1 MDPEERQKKL
11 DAGRA
16 KLAHFRQRKA
26 KGDGTHPPKKTAKRK
41 GVAVHSDDLPAQE
54 CPLVTEELST
64 DCVQRRESSRAS
76 ETHGEF
82 SSSSTVGD
90 PHTEEELN
98 SAMEPAQ
105 LEVQEYKLRIMD
117 LEERLLGK
125 QSAVDQLGVEVE
137 QLREKLAAQT
147 GGGQLQ
153 ELETAVQNRN
163 EIITQLSANL
173 QQAIQ
178 SREEVQLEALQLTEQ
193 IQALKLQLQQASDF
207 LRLKSHNCAELVQA
221 QQQISAFQHSLN
233 DQISQLDALQQ
244 ELEESQQNARDQQ
257 NLIAQKENVITEL
270 QQKLSITGDTVSQLH
285 SALSLK
291 DEEMSV
297 LRNEMLALSSH
308 HEAQPAGEDGESH
321 ENVHSQLHRLK
332 LELEEAHKASQG
344 QIKEFERE
352 RKEME
357 KQLLR
362 YREDLRIAEE
372 QAREALH
379 FKAEKEML
387 NSEIV
392 KLSAVVQDLEG
403 KLLEEEEARQQL
415 KVKYETDI
423 SKYDLQLQTLVL
435 EKEMALV
442 QMAETN
448 DNALKHLRDE
458 HEEEVQRLRQ
468 QLEGQHGPSVDCYRR
483 NIEDLKENLNRI
495 KARKDQENQETA
507 SESQDFLGLDFSLP
521 QDQGGHLMEKYLSSA
536 APRESSWSEDCVK
549 EQSLDDHS
557 EKYRFELDS
566 EILHDQT
573 KSMVSV
579 QGYLDCSEDLTGISL
594 SIEDIDNRAKP
605 GNKPLSSVQ
614 LEKYTSA
621 LQELDESTE
630 AIDLEKALLIQQC
643 KDLTEVLDDKTK
655 QLEALHVEA
664 NRSSNEVQEVLEK
677 WMKVTE
683 ELADLHSALEA
694 EKQQRLQCEERIRE
708 KSQGEEN
715 LRNKLSLLESQLE
728 HQEKNNAN
736 TVVKDSSFTIGMKE
750 LMKELKE
757 ENELLVIQLREQEQL
772 VKDVQEQKLAGDSV
786 TSEVQTLF
794 GRQLSALQTQ
804 RDQLQAQ
811 LDAQKAKNQTTS
823 ELLGQKTLEQ
833 ETLQGQLRQLK
844 EREQSLQKIEEE
856 NKELESRLLCVE
868 QNLSNADEALS
879 QSTRE
884 KADLEERLSQ
894 YDIKLKNMENTLA
907 SEQEAW
913 SHDLQKFEVE
923 RKKAEVEYLQ
933 KESALETQLA
943 DLKKSM
949 ADLERAH
956 AEAVECLL
964 HQESDKLEKAVK
976 ESEDQLRSS
985 YKEEKCR
992 LEERHQTEMKQ
1003 LNAEMEKRLSDLKAG
1018 LEEEQKKQIGLIKQ
1032 VHEREHEREMARLVS
1047 TQKQELVC
1055 LRAELNAE
1063 QQELFDELRE
1073 RMDVAQ
1079 QAELHQAQME
1089 MNLEL
1094 EALRLSL
1101 TNLHTAQLELSQS
1114 NLQREKEAALSEL
1127 QESLNNKRAQEC
1139 AMLQT
1144 RMQFELERLREQH
1157 WEQAQLTARQHQQ
1170 EIDELKH
1177 AWETEVSEQKAH
1189 MEEEQAS
1196 KIEGL
1201 KLEWEQ
1207 ESQRRLEELQ
1217 QRLTEKQTELQG
1229 SRHQELQRLEEEL
1242 SRARTDR
1249 EKATRALEELEASHR
1264 DVLQD
1269 LEDRLS
1275 REHAL
1280 QLQELGTKTSQTEQ
1294 QMEKLQAEYDEL
1306 KSHSEQEV
1314 AHLWSQLENMR
1325 TSRQEL
1331 GELKEQLLAR
1341 SSHVEELER
1350 LKQEFNQQRRELQA
1364 HNERE
1369 LENLRTYFEQR
1380 LRKAE
1385 DSYQEEITLLQLRL
1399 EQGPKEDSVLETGD
1413 VSYLSE
1419 GRLDEGRSD
1428 LLGEI
1433 TQKLEKHKEELDSLR
1448 LQLEERHKQELE
1460 NLRSCLSLQYREDL
1474 LQVKTDLTDRYFSE
1488 IQDLKTKHSLEL
1500 EQLRAKLSDNH
1511 IKEITKLR
1519 LQSAQEAA
1527 RQVEAEVAE
1536 RVRTLEEEHSARL
1549 AQLRSESDQIHQLQT
1564 QIGLLKEEQ
1573 AARVKRIKE
1582 KHEEHQNLAEE
1593 QLKQDFLEDLRVKVE
1608 DARKE
1613 EVERLLSQ
1621 LSQQKQEE
1629 MDHLRKELQA
1639 QAEERLMSLREELGC
1654 QAKEEREA
1662 ARQELQDRE
1671 QEIKCLEE
1679 KLRQEQGRLQHLQ
1692 DSLETEQN
1700 PQMLAVRQKIQAQ
1713 YDSELS
1719 TAKATMAQELRELNA
1734 ALQEQADARLQEA
1747 RARFNE
1753 EQEQLMEKFL
1763 LQQEAAVN
1771 ELKIKHAEELQA
1783 QKSNL
1788 EQSFSKQ
1795 QEDLEKEYEQLQ
1807 QASVQALERD
1817 LNESHLVQ
1825 LEVLEA
1831 ELQAKHKLERDE
1843 LETRMLSNMDT
1854 LESTYLA
1861 EIQSIRDERERA
1873 LQDLKASFSER
1884 QEQQEKSHTME
1895 LERLRAEH
1903 QAQLKCAAEELRKEL
1918 AQVHMVKFKAMAA
1931 ELEEAQKE
1939 ELAATLSS
1947 QRSGLEG
1954 EQCRALQALREEVL
1968 AMEEQHSKVL
1978 QELGELHHSEAH
1990 RREEELTQ
1998 QLARDID
2005 TLKAQHE
2012 EQLRELST
2020 ASARDLQE
2028 LRRQMKEQASR
2039 QRLGFQEEMELLKCQ
2054 SEMLLEQEIAQLK
2067 EEFEAQKSS
2076 ALECQALSL
2085 EQKHERTD
2093 AIHRE
2098 ERDQLTA
2105 QLQEQAAGLAK
2116 LREEVAVLQKE
2127 MENKNSELETLLQR
2141 RERENEEG
2149 GNLVAM
2155 LRADLTSVTEERKA
2169 LQDAHE
2175 RVLKVLLEVVRST
2188 IATEDLISRRIG
2200 LCMDSG
2206 LDLPQDSHR
2215 TEPGQSLQGIT
2226 ERGEAEA
2233 GPDSSLW
2240 SAQSDEGCELSQR
2253 LSESLFC
2260 GPELQPDSEEG
2271 ILRVCHRLHSA
2282 VEKLLEL
2289 VTESTRQL
2297 EQTQGVQAHL
2307 EQQFSRGRQ
2316 DTAQLVTHHHRL
2328 LEQMDQ
2334 QAGFKNQLELELHKA
2349 EGLIEGYVAEK
2360 AALEEALQQKESTE
2374 QRLVEELEALRG
2386 KLAELGEEHS
2396 LLLRQ
2401 REAIVADMGDSQKGL
2416 LEEAERLAKE
2426 KLDVQRQAEKDR
2438 SSLGSRLKL
2447 VEAELEEQM
2456 SRSQELEDKRR
2467 VQTDDLQQHIQAL
2480 EKQLRNNRHFI
2491 DEQAVEREHERD
2503 EFQQEI
2509 KKLEAQLRLPAKA
2522 HTGGDNQGQKIEDLV
2537 FQVQSLQATI
2547 KKKMEDYNVLLL
2559 SKEQY
2564 EREVTELN
2572 EEIDKMA
2579 ARIRELEQAV
2589 LSNSEAEKRVS
2600 QLEQEV
2606 QRRKKTEEDLVQ
2618 DKEALQQQQYA
2629 NRIQISALQ
2638 SKLDETRHRF
2648 PESTLDQA
2656 LKDQLEAGHEALL
2669 SKEKRIEDLT
2679 DQLEHLQRDL
2689 ATKSEEVHRISIQLE
2704 FQTNQSSAC
2713 ISQLQDEIIQL
2724 KETLSSLRRRQ
2735 GVDLQDDEAS
2745 MLLFPQALLE
2755 EKNQEIDHLNEQ
2767 IMRLQQEVDNSQDN
2781 KVLEEKQAEIEELK
2795 SQIEH
2800 LQGDQERMRHDKE
2813 QEVEQLHEVI
2823 EKLQEELA
2831 QLGPNRHEVSDSQ
2844 GSPEPQDF
2852 WQNHSQEDSLGHELA
2867 SHSLQ
2872 SSKARL
2878 KELEGQLHLASMEKD
2893 SIQKLL
2899 QTQEETFRAQVEGL
2913 GKTLQVERRQLEGL
2927 QDECSLLR
2935 AHLSQR
2941 QAEVDLLAGRVQ
2953 ELEDILREREAQLV
2967 ETELQLK
2974 TAEERRAGV
2983 VADLGHLPEK
2993 VAELENEL
3001 RQRQAEAEELGN
3013 VKREKSHLD
3022 SQLHKLQEQE
3032 VQSRE
3037 SAETLQVEVQKLQTQ
3052 VNEGFTE
3059 IQTLVTVKT
3068 ELYAECQALRQ
3079 RERCLQE
3086 EIERLRNEITSK
3098 SSEVQE
3104 LKSQLEDK
3112 SARSSEVQTEVLTC
3126 AEETLAKAESA
3137 LRQKEEQ
3144 LGQLKQEHEALRAEL
3159 AVLKEG
3165 LSSSTERA
3173 EKLQEEGQTKDRAVA
3188 ELEVDNQRLKS
3199 KLQGLQADLAMQE
3212 EELAFQQRELH
3223 QMKEHYSSQAFSSAG
3238 EDNLDCHSSDRPSPE
3253 KHQDYVSSL
3262 SGESSL
3268 SSPEVLRKY
3277 DASVERATGFH
3288 SSHFSELS
3296 TLHSTGLDL
3305 LHSKASPL
3313 QQDCSQPPEHLP
3325 PDTDHPSICSP
3336 GSPSASDGNFSL
3348 LDSIEAEKLKELD
3361 DLESMPSPS
3370 PVCAASAVS
3379 VQEWASD
3386 GYGSNASSE
3395 LGARLKLELETTER
3409 LDANFVEYL
3418 QQRGMTLP
3426 ENMDSVADGTV
3437 RPEQQISPELQGLL
3451 RKVYE
3456 ESCRVLALSERP
3468 FPTSVTVYQQPL
3480 PAGPHSWH
3488 KEKQSLH
3495 ETIHSLKELL
3505 SKMIDKEEKHGDGL
3519 DWRRELLQAVRSV
3532 FDSERDWLRSELHAM
3547 IVSKG
3552 PEDMSPF
3559 VERLERLLKDQQQQQ
3574 SLQRLLSADRSSLL
3588 AEVHNL
3594 QAQLHICSL
3603 QSQEQLQQ
3611 LHGTLSSTEEQ
3622 GSQRQHQLHRQV
3634 ELLEY
3639 KLQQERTLVGDL
3651 QNSLTAEQTRSSEW
3665 RAHLRTEQEAVT
3677 ELKKELAKSSQE
3689 LQRASKAQQELQ
3701 NEIRKLRCKLE
3712 SVEAEQSTCTEALE
3726 KEQHRAQELQAELD
3740 QERLHLRHR
3749 QDQEGQT
3756 HEVLRLSLEERNL
3769 QNSQLCS
3776 ALEQERTTCSNLR
3789 KELQIEQ
3796 SRCEALISQERSRL
3810 KELEWQLEQERSR
3823 CAELQDRLAQEQ
3835 QRLLD
3840 EFGQKLKDESQGR
3853 EGAASQDRTF
3863 IQELQAQLE
3872 QERARGLEL
3881 AAMMENT
3888 QQQVIHAKRQLE
3900 AEAQQSR
3907 DSLQR
3912 EQEASAKLRT
3922 TLDSLQSQ
3930 RMEAGH
3936 SLEVE
3941 RQRANQQQAE
3951 LEELREKIQ
3960 ALKEKER
3967 VREEQRERQRRQDRQ
3982 ELAERERRNERTNEK
3997 LHEVELQ
4004 RLRDQQRIRQLQQT
4018 LAELE
4023 EQERE
4028 KTFQKCKQ
4036 SHLPPPME
4044 MDAAQLHHQ
4053 QLQFTQQQLQLAML
4067 RLKDFIHSSRDGTSK
4082 GRLCD
4087 DDDLRYLLRTL
4098 TGLDRD
4104 LQQLCSSTQ
4113 RPSQASS
4120 SLPDR
4125 LLRENADLTSRL
4137 TALTEEKVDLKRSIA
4152 RLEKEVQTQHR
4163 AAREEMS
4170 TPELH
4175 NATLSSEKLAWQ
4187 KERAFLQAALR
4198 KAESELSRV
4207 TAEIENRPVVDITG
4221 NKFQRLYGKYL
4232 RAESFRKALVY
4243 QKKYLLLLLGG
4254 FQDCEQATLSLIAR
4268 MGVYPSPGDLQESA
4282 LRSRPIN
4289 KFRSAV
4295 RVVIAISRLRFLV
4308 RKWQKATRKGQSTAV
4323 IVNGA
4328 GNDPAVR
4335 SEVLRPQHPGVI
4347 SNSPPTRDVTISSR
4361 NVFTHVVHS
4370 PKSPFLS
4377 HNSPRSYPSAMV
4389 RSSERSLTPSQD
4401 PERTLTQY
4409 IQHLETI
4416 QQRLGGL
4423 QPGSPAGLFYSR
4435 KSDR

>member
-1 MDPEERQKKL
+1 K
-11 DAGRA
+11 
-16 KLAHFRQRKA
+16 
-26 KGDGTHPPKKTAKRK
+26 
-41 GVAVHSDDLPAQE
+41 
-54 CPLVTEELST
+54 
-64 DCVQRRESSRAS
+64 
-76 ETHGEF
+76 
-82 SSSSTVGD
+82 
-90 PHTEEELN
+90 
-98 SAMEPAQ
+98 
-105 LEVQEYKLRIMD
+105 
-117 LEERLLGK
+117 
-125 QSAVDQLGVEVE
+125 
-137 QLREKLAAQT
+137 
-147 GGGQLQ
+147 

-193 IQALKLQLQQASDF
+193 IQALKLQLQQVR
-207 LRLKSHNCAELVQA
+207 LREDCSRHCRNLYLSSQSLCIQIEYKVFFKSPV
-221 QQQISAFQHSLN
+221 HSK
-233 DQISQLDALQQ
+233 
-244 ELEESQQNARDQQ
+244 DQQ

-435 EKEMALV
+435 EKEMALG

-468 QLEGQHGPSVDCYRR
+468 QLE
-483 NIEDLKENLNRI
+483 
-495 KARKDQENQETA
+495 
-507 SESQDFLGLDFSLP
+507 
-521 QDQGGHLMEKYLSSA
+521 
-536 APRESSWSEDCVK
+536 
-549 EQSLDDHS
+549 
-557 EKYRFELDS
+557 
-566 EILHDQT
+566 
-573 KSMVSV
+573 
-579 QGYLDCSEDLTGISL
+579 
-594 SIEDIDNRAKP
+594 

-630 AIDLEKALLIQQC
+630 AIDLEKALLLKQC

-694 EKQQRLQCEERIRE
+694 EKQQRLQCEETIRE

-933 KESALETQLA
+933 KEN
-943 DLKKSM
+943 
-949 ADLERAH
+949 
-956 AEAVECLL
+956 
-964 HQESDKLEKAVK
+964 KLEKA
-976 ESEDQLRSS
+976 
-985 YKEEKCR
+985 
-992 LEERHQTEMKQ
+992 MKQ

-1593 QLKQDFLEDLRVKVE
+1593 QVRLHVRQK

-1713 YDSELS
+1713 IYALS
-1719 TAKATMAQELRELNA
+1719 VIC
-1734 ALQEQADARLQEA
+1734 
-1747 RARFNE
+1747 RFNE

-2491 DEQAVEREHERD
+2491 DEQAMEREHERD

-2522 HTGGDNQGQKIEDLV
+2522 HTGGDNQGQKVTDQSV
-2537 FQVQSLQATI
+2537 FSSALMCCFFLLKVQSLQATI

-2669 SKEKRIEDLT
+2669 SKEKRVCI
-2679 DQLEHLQRDL
+2679 
-2689 ATKSEEVHRISIQLE
+2689 AHRS
-2704 FQTNQSSAC
+2704 
-2713 ISQLQDEIIQL
+2713 
-2724 KETLSSLRRRQ
+2724 ETLSSLRRRQ

-3068 ELYAECQALRQ
+3068 ELYAECRALRQ

-3288 SSHFSELS
+3288 SSHFSEIS

-3559 VERLERLLKDQQQQQ
+3559 VERLERLLKDQEQQQQQ

-3588 AEVHNL
+3588 AEVQNL

-4053 QLQFTQQQLQLAML
+4053 QLQ
-4067 RLKDFIHSSRDGTSK
+4067 TSK

-4104 LQQLCSSTQ
+4104 LQQLCSSSQ

-4152 RLEKEVQTQHR
+4152 RLEK
-4163 AAREEMS
+4163 EMS

-4377 HNSPRSYPSAMV
+4377 HNRSYPSAMV

-4423 QPGSPAGLFYSR
+4423 QPGEQSPPLSLTALQHRDQRSLLPWSRISDYLVRYSSQTGLFRVKRTSVPFPTSLRLQHLGTR
-4435 KSDR
+4435 KFIDFYEGLVTRDNAQRTWSTLFWYCISNM